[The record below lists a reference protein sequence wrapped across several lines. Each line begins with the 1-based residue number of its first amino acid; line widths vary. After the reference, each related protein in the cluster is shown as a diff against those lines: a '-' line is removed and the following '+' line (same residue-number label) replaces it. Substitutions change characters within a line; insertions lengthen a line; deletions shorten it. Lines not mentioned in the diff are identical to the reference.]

1 MILLSIFVFN
11 LIFVK
16 DLKSSSLKQEIKN
29 IENRRPIDYCSEGE
43 RNRDIE
49 GETMR
54 YLKKRSNII
63 KVVGKMGSQAIT

>member
-1 MILLSIFVFN
+1 MFN

-29 IENRRPIDYCSEGE
+29 IENRKPIDYCSEGE

-54 YLKKRSNII
+54 YLKREI
-63 KVVGKMGSQAIT
+63 KHH

>member
-29 IENRRPIDYCSEGE
+29 IENRKPIDYCSEGE

-54 YLKKRSNII
+54 YLKREI
-63 KVVGKMGSQAIT
+63 KHH